1 MAITFR
7 DEKGAPL
14 THEELDA
21 NFRSFFFT
29 ASFGAN
35 VLLLQRKDGT
45 SLQVPIGGE
54 AFANFQANGGSIGD
68 VYIANSQVTGSRM
81 IIDLKSGS
89 FYDKTKA
96 PGSDGGS
103 LSSDEW
109 YIHFDP
115 QTSALTTYTLALTLQ
130 YPQAVTYTHQEQ
142 Y

>member
-45 SLQVPIGGE
+45 SLQVPIG
-54 AFANFQANGGSIGD
+54 D
-68 VYIANSQVTGSRM
+68 R
-81 IIDLKSGS
+81 
-89 FYDKTKA
+89 
-96 PGSDGGS
+96 
-103 LSSDEW
+103 
-109 YIHFDP
+109 
-115 QTSALTTYTLALTLQ
+115 
-130 YPQAVTYTHQEQ
+130 
-142 Y
+142 